1 MWKVAILLSCVAL
14 PCNGRRVQRELE
26 QMQGDLYE
34 DNRIAQAQELNALAM
49 LLLGLDPAG
58 GYQVPGVGQ
67 SQSSRASSSI
77 ATTLSRRAT
86 LQQAVGAATAA
97 VLAGSAAP
105 ARAGPVDGGD
115 DGGQKNWQNFDKM
128 GGMIEPYSDTTKG
141 FKLYKPFGFTQFEG
155 ASGDYDVKWQDIIQR
170 DTTVVVS
177 SSPVKTAKDVSAL
190 GDLETVGKKF
200 AAKRGGE
207 LVDSFSRAAA
217 GIPTYTFEIKGPD
230 FHEIILL
237 SVNNGK
243 LFRLNLV
250 SGNKK
255 WKNWEKMYKNIAASF
270 VPQGF

>member
-1 MWKVAILLSCVAL
+1 
-14 PCNGRRVQRELE
+14 
-26 QMQGDLYE
+26 MQGDLYE
-34 DNRIAQAQELNALAM
+34 DNQIAQAQGLDALAM

-67 SQSSRASSSI
+67 SQSSRASSSS

-105 ARAGPVDGGD
+105 ARAGLFGDD
-115 DGGQKNWQNFDKM
+115 DGGEKNWKNFDKM
-128 GGMIEPYSDTTKG
+128 GGMIEPYSDVNKG

-155 ASGDYDVKWQDIIQR
+155 ASGDYDIKWQDIIQR

-177 SSPVKTAKDVSAL
+177 SSPVKSAKDVSAL

-200 AAKRGGE
+200 AEKRGGE
-207 LVDSFSRAAA
+207 LVDSFSRSAA
-217 GIPTYTFEIKGPD
+217 GFLTYNFEIKGTD

-243 LFRLNLV
+243 LWRLNAV
-250 SGNKK
+250 TTNKK
-255 WKNWEKMYKNIAASF
+255 WNKWEKMYKNIAESF